1 VWNKNRTFLVEVIFP
16 LKTFAVIGL
25 GRFGSSLAITLC
37 RMGHEVLA
45 IDEDEKKVEEIIE
58 FVTHAV
64 QADAK
69 DENTLTE
76 LGIRNFDAVI
86 VSIGED
92 IQASI
97 WVTVT
102 LKEMGVKKVVA
113 KAQTEL
119 HGKVLSRIGADK
131 VVFPERDMGER
142 VARALVSN
150 NIMEQ
155 INLSPE
161 HSIIEMMATQNFI
174 DKTLQEIALGR
185 EFGITVLAIRR
196 GNDILISPNA
206 ATEIQKGDV
215 LVIVGRNEQLEKM
228 ENLMG

>member
-1 VWNKNRTFLVEVIFP
+1 

-25 GRFGSSLAITLC
+25 GRFGTSLAITLC

-69 DENTLTE
+69 DEQALKE
-76 LGIRNFDAVI
+76 LDIKNFDAVI
-86 VSIGED
+86 VSIGKE
-92 IQASI
+92 ASI
-97 WVTVT
+97 WVTVM
-102 LKEMGVKKVVA
+102 LKEMGVKKVIA

-119 HGKVLSRIGADK
+119 HGKVLSRVGADK

-142 VARALVSN
+142 VARALVSD

-155 INLSPE
+155 ITLSPE
-161 HSIIEMMATQNFI
+161 HSIIEMIAPPKFI
-174 DKTLQEIALGR
+174 GKTLQDIALGR
-185 EFGITVLAIRR
+185 EFGVTVLAIRR
-196 GNDILISPNA
+196 GKEILISPNA
-206 ATEIQKGDV
+206 KTEIIEGDL
-215 LVIVGRNEQLEKM
+215 LVIIGRNEQLEKM
-228 ENLMG
+228 EKLMNE

>member
-1 VWNKNRTFLVEVIFP
+1 

-25 GRFGSSLAITLC
+25 GRFGTSLAITLC

-69 DENTLTE
+69 DEQALKE
-76 LGIRNFDAVI
+76 LDIKNFDAVI
-86 VSIGED
+86 VSVGKN

-97 WVTVT
+97 WVTVI
-102 LKEMGVKKVVA
+102 LKEMGVKKVIA

-119 HGKVLSRIGADK
+119 HGKVLSRVGADK

-142 VARALVSN
+142 VARALVSD

-155 INLSPE
+155 ITLSPE
-161 HSIIEMMATQNFI
+161 HSIIEMIAPPKFI
-174 DKTLQEIALGR
+174 GKTLQDIALGR
-185 EFGITVLAIRR
+185 EFGVTVLAIRR
-196 GNDILISPNA
+196 GKEILISPNA
-206 ATEIQKGDV
+206 KTEIIEGDL
-215 LVIVGRNEQLEKM
+215 LVIIGRNEQLEKM
-228 ENLMG
+228 EKLMNE

>member
-1 VWNKNRTFLVEVIFP
+1 M
-16 LKTFAVIGL
+16 KTFAVIGL
-25 GRFGSSLAITLC
+25 GRFGTSLAITLC

-69 DENTLTE
+69 DEQALKE
-76 LGIRNFDAVI
+76 LDIKNFDAVI
-86 VSIGED
+86 VSVGKN

-97 WVTVT
+97 WVTVI
-102 LKEMGVKKVVA
+102 LKEMGVKKIIA

-119 HGKVLSRIGADK
+119 HGKVLSRVGADK

-142 VARALVSN
+142 VARALVSD

-155 INLSPE
+155 ITLSPE
-161 HSIIEMMATQNFI
+161 HSIIEMIAPPKFI
-174 DKTLQEIALGR
+174 GKTLQDIALGR
-185 EFGITVLAIRR
+185 EFGVTVLAIRR
-196 GNDILISPNA
+196 GKEILISPNA
-206 ATEIQKGDV
+206 KTEIIEGDL
-215 LVIVGRNEQLEKM
+215 LVIIGRNEQLEKM
-228 ENLMG
+228 EKLMNE